1 MAGTH
6 TIDLD
11 THLPWIIAGESRAFG
26 AWLAG
31 AEPHVRDSLRSFARA
46 IDVEAVLQETL
57 LRVWQVAPRFTP
69 DGRANGLLR
78 LAIRIG
84 RNLAISEVRRTRA
97 ALVDG
102 DDLEAA
108 LAAAETPPAPDPMLR
123 RAIGECRDKLPPR
136 PRQALDARL
145 AGAGGQSDN
154 QLAAGLGMRLNT
166 FLQNVTRAR
175 QLLADCLARRG
186 VTVTLEIGP

>member
-1 MAGTH
+1 M
-6 TIDLD
+6 DLD
-11 THLPWIIAGESRAFG
+11 VHLAAIIGGDTRAFA

-57 LRVWQVAPRFTP
+57 LRVWQVAPRFVR

-84 RNLAISEVRRTRA
+84 RNLAVSEVRRIRA
-97 ALVDG
+97 TPTDG
-102 DDLEAA
+102 DDLDAA
-108 LAAAETPPAPDPMLR
+108 LAAAEAPAPPDPMLR

-145 AGAGGQSDN
+145 TGAGGHDDDD
-154 QLAAGLGMRLNT
+154 LAAGLGMRLNT

-175 QLLADCLARRG
+175 QLLADCLGRRG
-186 VTVTLEIGP
+186 VTVALEIGP